1 MKISGV
7 VVAESI
13 TGLVVFVDR
22 GAGLVGVTVVTDRSH
37 AIDMTMN
44 MERNKKNFFT
54 VELFMVEFP
63 FMPNRNHQE

>member
-1 MKISGV
+1 MKTSGV
-7 VVAESI
+7 VVAEAESI

-54 VELFMVEFP
+54 RPLAKVNV
-63 FMPNRNHQE
+63 R